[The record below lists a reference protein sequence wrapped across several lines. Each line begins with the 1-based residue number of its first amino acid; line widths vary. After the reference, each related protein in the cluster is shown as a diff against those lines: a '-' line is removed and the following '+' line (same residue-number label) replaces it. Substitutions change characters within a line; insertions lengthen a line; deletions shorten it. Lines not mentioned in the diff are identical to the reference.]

1 MTRMDQTQKLDLD
14 TEWLDALKNEFHSA
28 RVTDEEMCDI
38 MKEMKSKLEYF
49 LDPHTAVAVSGAK
62 QLGYPVIS
70 PSNVE
75 NHNAPT
81 KNKNFAI
88 MATASPCKFE
98 ESVTTAL
105 GQDGWNEFCETQL
118 PQSAK
123 DILSKDE
130 ITPTR
135 YIWQDDKTLE
145 ENQIIWENLARK
157 IIEETFTK

>member
-1 MTRMDQTQKLDLD
+1 MDQTQKLDLE
-14 TEWLDALKNEFHSA
+14 TQWLDALKNEFHSA

-38 MKEMKSKLEYF
+38 MKEMKGEHEYF

-62 QLGYPVIS
+62 QLGYPIFS
-70 PSNVE
+70 PPDFKCQNTR
-75 NHNAPT
+75 T

-98 ESVTTAL
+98 ESVTAAL
-105 GQDGWNEFCETQL
+105 GQDGWNEYCEIQL

-135 YIWQDDKTLE
+135 YTWQDGKTLE
-145 ENQIIWENLARK
+145 ENQIIWENLART
-157 IIEETFTK
+157 IIEEKFAY